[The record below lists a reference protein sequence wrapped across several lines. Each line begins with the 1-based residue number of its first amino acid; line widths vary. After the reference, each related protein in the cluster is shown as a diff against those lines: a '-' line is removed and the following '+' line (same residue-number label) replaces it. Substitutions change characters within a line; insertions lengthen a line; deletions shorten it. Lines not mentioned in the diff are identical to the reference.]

1 MNYEK
6 ILRSS
11 WKIIKNN
18 KVLWI
23 LGMLLGGAGFIGSG
37 SGWNFNSSDIRS
49 FSEEV
54 SIGDSERVPA
64 ALRLFASDVLSAMT
78 KVSPWVWALILV
90 LFVVV
95 VAIGVVIRI
104 CIKNWAEG
112 AIIGLVNDCEEGK
125 QITFRRGALH
135 GVQTIKRLILIS
147 IIPYFICF
155 GLIFVLGFVIL
166 LGFWVSPLVGVMWA
180 FPLGTILILVVTFG
194 FWGIKLLEIIAFRI
208 VAIEDQSY
216 REAYKNAFYIVKKY
230 LIEMIVQGVINW
242 SLGCGFGCLYMMGL
256 LILVVPVII
265 SFVIHPFLGFSF
277 LLPVLLIFALVGV
290 FVGAFNAIKSA
301 NWTLFYNEL
310 KKKEKEKEKQDVK
323 E

>member
-112 AIIGLVNDCEEGK
+112 AIQGAHLTVVPGTVDPGGKIPSALERSHLSQVGRGFRGGQRGTRTNPGQPFKPRTVVVEIDIRFRVAGRITGVGGLVFVS
-125 QITFRRGALH
+125 QIGESVAEFMQDNLT
-135 GVQTIKRLILIS
+135 
-147 IIPYFICF
+147 
-155 GLIFVLGFVIL
+155 
-166 LGFWVSPLVGVMWA
+166 
-180 FPLGTILILVVTFG
+180 GT
-194 FWGIKLLEIIAFRI
+194 RM
-208 VAIEDQSY
+208 D
-216 REAYKNAFYIVKKY
+216 R
-230 LIEMIVQGVINW
+230 
-242 SLGCGFGCLYMMGL
+242 
-256 LILVVPVII
+256 
-265 SFVIHPFLGFSF
+265 
-277 LLPVLLIFALVGV
+277 
-290 FVGAFNAIKSA
+290 
-301 NWTLFYNEL
+301 
-310 KKKEKEKEKQDVK
+310 
-323 E
+323 